1 MPTGIIVINKP
12 RGLTSNG
19 TLQRVRKA
27 FGAKSAGHVGT
38 LDPMATGMLPL
49 CLDEATKV
57 IAEVESGGKRYEFTV
72 ELGTRTD
79 TGDADGEVVE
89 RAAVPALD
97 AARIESALAAFR
109 GIQKQVPPMY
119 SALKRDG
126 RPLYALARQGIEV
139 EREARTIEI
148 RRLELVAIRESA
160 IDLVCECAKGTYIRV
175 LGEDIA
181 RALGTVGHLT
191 RLHRAWVEPFRD
203 LPMCSL
209 ETALEGAGQ
218 GHNLLPAD
226 APLQGLARA
235 SLTSEQLA
243 AVRHGQAVQAE
254 AHPRPPQGRRVRI
267 YAPDGVFVGL
277 AEARPDGWL
286 QPRRLIHASAM

>member
-1 MPTGIIVINKP
+1 
-12 RGLTSNG
+12 
-19 TLQRVRKA
+19 
-27 FGAKSAGHVGT
+27 
-38 LDPMATGMLPL
+38 
-49 CLDEATKV
+49 
-57 IAEVESGGKRYEFTV
+57 
-72 ELGTRTD
+72 
-79 TGDADGEVVE
+79 
-89 RAAVPALD
+89 
-97 AARIESALAAFR
+97 
-109 GIQKQVPPMY
+109 
-119 SALKRDG
+119 LKRDG

-235 SLTSEQLA
+235 SLTAEQLA

-267 YAPDGVFVGL
+267 YAPDGLFVGL